1 MKSLCARNV
10 TRVSLTLQNF
20 RLCLELWCDNYFL
33 FFSIPFCYL
42 NICFNIYMERC
53 GGTLL
58 LYMHFKDKYTNT
70 MFDRRCTSNTHSF
83 ALYTLTHICPWV
95 IGSRDSLT
103 VHCRQSVHA
112 SVNLQ
117 ILCTRTHTHR
127 ILDVSKHSLI
137 CREAQWLLIG
147 SCWCSWRGE
156 RLSLSIKEWQS
167 ILSPTLTL
175 DKSRI
180 LMRANLKSAER
191 KVTLQTDRLV

>member
-1 MKSLCARNV
+1 
-10 TRVSLTLQNF
+10 
-20 RLCLELWCDNYFL
+20 
-33 FFSIPFCYL
+33 
-42 NICFNIYMERC
+42 
-53 GGTLL
+53 
-58 LYMHFKDKYTNT
+58 MHFKDKYTNT

-95 IGSRDSLT
+95 TESRDSLT
-103 VHCRQSVHA
+103 AGRESMLALICKYFAH
-112 SVNLQ
+112 
-117 ILCTRTHTHR
+117 THKLTHR